1 MDIMN
6 VYISYCMCVY
16 CMHTEESLLL
26 LLLEY
31 GSYGCVLLLY

>member
-6 VYISYCMCVY
+6 IYCMCVY

-26 LLLEY
+26 LLLVLEY

>member
-6 VYISYCMCVY
+6 IRVYCMCVY